1 MTYSQSPSHVVESLD
16 AEVFLSDHL
25 GPGRPVVVRGA
36 LDGWRKPPP
45 WPLEELARRFG
56 EHEVTLF
63 DTLFALEEVATFA
76 EYVEEHTGAAVEGVP
91 PYLRWFTRQ
100 SEEQMMEA
108 DAAFTELADEW
119 TMPSWLPR
127 TDYVFPPT
135 AGPVDASRDP
145 FPARGLFVCG
155 RGGRTRLHVDPWAS
169 DACLCQVTGRKRFV
183 MYAPDQGA
191 LLSDGD
197 GVVDPDAPDEKRFP
211 RWKDAV
217 PTLDEVLAPGDAIF
231 IPAGWYHTAV
241 ALDDS
246 VSLTWNFAHRTHED
260 RFAAHLR
267 AGGDRDPVVAYFL
280 RPTGTS

>member
-1 MTYSQSPSHVVESLD
+1 MSHPHVVESLSP
-16 AEVFLSDHL
+16 AEFLNRHL
-25 GPGRPVVVRGA
+25 GPGQPVVVRGA
-36 LDGWRKPPP
+36 LDGWPEPPP
-45 WPLEELARRFG
+45 WHLEDLARKFG
-56 EHEVTLF
+56 DHEVTLF

-76 EYVEEHTGAAVEGVP
+76 EYVDRHTGAAVQGVP

-100 SEEQMMEA
+100 SDEQMMEA
-108 DAAFTELADEW
+108 DEAFAELAEDW

-127 TDYVFPPT
+127 GDYVFPP
-135 AGPVDASRDP
+135 AEGPVDAARDR

-183 MYAPDQGA
+183 MYAPGQGP
-191 LLSDGD
+191 LLSDAE
-197 GVVDPDAPDEKRFP
+197 GVVDLDAPDETRFP
-211 RWKDAV
+211 RWKEAV

-231 IPAGWYHTAV
+231 IPSGWYHTAV

-246 VSLTWNFAHRTHED
+246 VSLTWNFTHRVHEE

-267 AGGDRDPVVAYFL
+267 AGGGSDPVVAYFL
-280 RPTGTS
+280 NRDGAS